1 MIVYDNYEDEE
12 QRRNDCRC
20 CSGKDDG
27 DGDGEDVDDGTDSDY
42 NYDDYDDDDRVGCHC
57 HDAYHWLITKY
68 IFFLRHDR
76 SQTRI
81 CMTEVKQEFATF
93 YEENVF

>member
-20 CSGKDDG
+20 CSGKD

-57 HDAYHWLITKY
+57 QDAYHWLITKY
-68 IFFLRHDR
+68 IK
-76 SQTRI
+76 
-81 CMTEVKQEFATF
+81 TEVKQEFATF